1 MPSRSRTRHLLVLL
15 VALTLAGVAA
25 RAADTKA
32 VRVNIN
38 TATAVELEAL
48 PGIGPSVARRIVEH
62 REKNGPFRR
71 PADLLNVKGVGAK
84 TYEALKDRLVVG
96 DEKEG

>member
-1 MPSRSRTRHLLVLL
+1 MPSWSRTRPLLVLL
-15 VALTLAGVAA
+15 AALTLAGAAA
-25 RAADTKA
+25 RAADPKA
-32 VRVNIN
+32 ARVNIN

-48 PGIGPSVARRIVEH
+48 PGIGPAVARRIVEH

-71 PADLLNVKGVGAK
+71 TADILNVKGIGAK

>member
-1 MPSRSRTRHLLVLL
+1 MPSRSRTRPLLVLL
-15 VALTLAGVAA
+15 AALTLAGMAA
-25 RAADTKA
+25 RAADTKPA
-32 VRVNIN
+32 RVNIN

-48 PGIGPSVARRIVEH
+48 PGIGPAVARRIVEH

-71 PADLLNVKGVGAK
+71 SADLLNVKGIGAK